1 MKPPVR
7 LIALLAAIG
16 LGLWLVPVKV
26 VLLWTDALVFLLVGV
41 LTAFV
46 IYMRGKPH
54 LRAPWGQV
62 IRRPL
67 AAASLVVLSAY
78 VVVGLLDSV
87 HFRQQLAP
95 QAGIE
100 VDQDFYAV
108 DVLSLL
114 DLLATPLRTR
124 LEKSYSAPLAAQLY
138 SKETVTLD
146 DGSTARI
153 YPRLDYE
160 IGRASC
166 RERV

>member
-1 MKPPVR
+1 MKRYWR

-26 VLLWTDALVFLLVGV
+26 VVLWTDALIFLLVGV
-41 LTAFV
+41 LTVFV

-67 AAASLVVLSAY
+67 AAASLVVLCAY

-87 HFRQQLAP
+87 HFRERLAL
-95 QAGIE
+95 QAGVE
-100 VDQDFYAV
+100 KRRRATLFGRGAEPAGSAYHAV
-108 DVLSLL
+108 AHAAGK
-114 DLLATPLRTR
+114 DLLRTAGRATV
-124 LEKSYSAPLAAQLY
+124 QQGD
-138 SKETVTLD
+138 VTLD

-153 YPRLDYE
+153 YPRLDY
-160 IGRASC
+160 GGVHLR
-166 RERV
+166 